1 MRTIK
6 EVVEQLRTAK
16 FNETD
21 ELSILLKNRLLDEI
35 LDIYQDEQSRCL
47 GYVNRDGIK
56 DRNFD

>member
-1 MRTIK
+1 MRTVK
-6 EVVEQLRTAK
+6 EVVEQLRTTK

-21 ELSILLKNRLLDEI
+21 ESSILLKNRLLDEI

-47 GYVNRDGIK
+47 GYVSRDRIK